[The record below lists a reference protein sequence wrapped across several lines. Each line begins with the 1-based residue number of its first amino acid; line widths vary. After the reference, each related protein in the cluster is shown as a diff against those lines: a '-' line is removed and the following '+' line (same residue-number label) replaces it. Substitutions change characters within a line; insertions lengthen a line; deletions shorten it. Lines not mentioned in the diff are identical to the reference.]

1 MYIYGRSDEG
11 IENVDGEEGS
21 EIQEKGREC
30 RLLGLLHA
38 DYLVLCGES
47 EEDLRAVVGRFIE
60 VCSGRGLQVNA
71 GVNKAMLLRG
81 EES

>member
-1 MYIYGRSDEG
+1 MEVTEWWIGYG
-11 IENVDGEEGS
+11 
-21 EIQEKGREC
+21 
-30 RLLGLLHA
+30 
-38 DYLVLCGES
+38 
-47 EEDLRAVVGRFIE
+47 DLRAVVGRFIE